1 MHRAAEKAGSW
12 YERDGEGLRLQ
23 VDECLADARDRY
35 GHAVVEAVGHPV
47 GIVVPHAGLVFSGAV
62 AAAAFEL
69 VRQRVD
75 RVDTFVVFGA
85 CHRARLSAPAIWAAG
100 RWDTPLGSVEVDET
114 LAQAL
119 VDAGVGREDYDV
131 HQGDNAIELQMPF
144 IKAMFP
150 DAKIVPIA
158 MGFFPDAGAMGK
170 AAAGV
175 AKQYGGTTVAVASTD
190 LTHYGAS
197 FGIMPAG
204 TGEPALRW
212 LAENDRRFLDAAVRM
227 DARRVVEVAERD
239 HSACGAGTVAA
250 VIGWSAAYGASSG
263 RVLAYTNSHEV
274 MPQGEASH
282 MVGYGA
288 LAYES
293 DRP

>member
-1 MHRAAEKAGSW
+1 MDRAAEKAGSW
-12 YERDGEGLRLQ
+12 YERDNEGLRVQ
-23 VDECLADARDRY
+23 VEECLADARDRY
-35 GHAVVEAVGHPV
+35 GRAVAEAAGRPV

-62 AAAAFEL
+62 AAAAFDL
-69 VRQRVD
+69 VRQRLE

-85 CHRARLSAPAIWAAG
+85 CHRARLSVPAIWATG
-100 RWDTPLGSVEVDET
+100 QWDTPFGPAQVDAP
-114 LAQAL
+114 LAQAF
-119 VDAGVGREDYDV
+119 VDAGVGREDYGV

-150 DAKIVPIA
+150 DAQIVPIA
-158 MGFFPDAGAMGK
+158 MGFFPDAGDIGK
-170 AAAGV
+170 RAAEAAQGCAG
-175 AKQYGGTTVAVASTD
+175 TIVAVASTD

-204 TGEPALRW
+204 TGEPALCW
-212 LAENDRRFLDAAVRM
+212 LAENDGRFLDAAVGM

-239 HSACGAGTVAA
+239 HSACGAGAVAA
-250 VIGWSAAYGASSG
+250 VIGWASAFGAASG
-263 RVLAYTNSHEV
+263 RLLAYTNSHDV

-288 LAYES
+288 VAYEA
-293 DRP
+293 DVP

>member
-1 MHRAAEKAGSW
+1 MHRAAEKAGAW

-23 VDECLADARDRY
+23 VEECLADARDRY
-35 GHAVVEAVGHPV
+35 GHAVTEARGHPV

-75 RVDTFVVFGA
+75 RVDTFVIFGA
-85 CHRARLSAPAIWAAG
+85 CHRAHLSVPAIWATG
-100 RWDTPLGSVEVDET
+100 RWDTPLGSVEVDEA
-114 LAQAL
+114 LAQAFIQ
-119 VDAGVGREDYDV
+119 AGLGREDYAV

-150 DAKIVPIA
+150 TAKIVPIA
-158 MGFFPDAGAMGK
+158 MGFFPDAGEMGK
-170 AAAGV
+170 LATDV
-175 AKQYGGTTVAVASTD
+175 AKKHHGATVAVASTD

-197 FGIMPAG
+197 FGITPAG

-212 LAENDRRFLDAAVRM
+212 LAENDRRFIDAAIAM
-227 DARRVVEVAERD
+227 DARRVVEVAEQD
-239 HSACGAGTVAA
+239 HSACGAGAVAA
-250 VIGWSAAYGASSG
+250 VIGWAEACGASSG
-263 RVLAYTNSHEV
+263 RLLAYTNSHDV

-288 LAYES
+288 IAYETA
-293 DRP
+293 